1 MTTRNNKK
9 IIIAVS
15 NDLSTDQRVLKVAKS
30 LSENGYDVLLTGRR
44 LKNSLTLNSAIQNKR
59 FSLIFN
65 RGFLF
70 YAELNIRL
78 FLFLLARNADI
89 LYANDTDTL
98 PACFLVAGIKHKK
111 LVFDAHELFPEVP
124 ELQDRPRIKKCWT
137 KIEDLIFPR
146 LTTAITVCESIA
158 TYYRQKYKLNMHV
171 IRNVPYLQDVNPKKI
186 VIPGKKI
193 ILYQGA
199 VNMGRGLEWIIDAMP
214 YIENAVL
221 YIIGDGDILTLLTK
235 RVIDQKLES
244 KVIFHGKI
252 PADEL
257 QHYTSSGD
265 IGLCLLEN
273 KGLNYYYALPN
284 RVFSYLHAYVPIL
297 ASPFPEISAIVEKHN
312 TGKLTSEIHPEKL
325 AGIINEML
333 ENPLNTSH
341 FEKLKKLYC
350 WEEEEKKLLQ
360 LINSL

>member
-124 ELQDRPRIKKCWT
+124 ELQDRPRIKRCWT

-146 LTTAITVCESIA
+146 LTTAITVCDSIA

-171 IRNVPYLQDVNPKKI
+171 IKNVPYLQGITPKKI
-186 VIPGKKI
+186 VLPGKKI

-199 VNMGRGLEWIIDAMP
+199 VNMGRGLEWVIDAMP

-221 YIIGDGDILTLLTK
+221 YIIGDGDMLTQLK
-235 RVIDQKLES
+235 QRVINQKLES
-244 KVIFHGKI
+244 NVIFHGKV
-252 PADEL
+252 PAEEL

-265 IGLCLLEN
+265 IGLCLLED
-273 KGLNYYYALPN
+273 KGLSYYYSLPN
-284 RVFSYLHAYVPIL
+284 RVFSYLHANVPIL
-297 ASPFPEISAIVEKHN
+297 SSPFPEISAIVEKHN